1 MWTLLNP
8 PPDRSPAQ
16 RYPHYLQVIGRLKPG
31 VTLAVARDDIAAVAD
46 TIAREM
52 PGTNKGHVAT
62 ASPLRDRIIR
72 RELRGSRV
80 PAHRRSRTRAPHVLH
95 QRRQPSARPRL
106 RPVAGVCDTLMPSAP
121 GGRGCPASPDGKPR
135 PCDVG
140 RSDRGGRRRGD
151 LEGRAL
157 IHTSRSDSERGNGRL

>member
-46 TIAREM
+46 TIARDM

-62 ASPLRDRIIR
+62 AASPLRDRIIR
-72 RELRGSRV
+72 EALRLTAFLLIGAVGLVLLMCCTNVANLLLARASARSRV
-80 PAHRRSRTRAPHVLH
+80 AIRS
-95 QRRQPSARPRL
+95 
-106 RPVAGVCDTLMPSAP
+106 PSAP

-157 IHTSRSDSERGNGRL
+157 IHTSRSGFRTR